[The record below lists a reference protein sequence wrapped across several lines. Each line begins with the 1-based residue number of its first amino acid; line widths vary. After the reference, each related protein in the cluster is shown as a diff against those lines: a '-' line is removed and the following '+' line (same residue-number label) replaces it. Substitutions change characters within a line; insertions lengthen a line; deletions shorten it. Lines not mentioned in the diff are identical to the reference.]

1 MALNNTPISISPLDI
16 NKNVAIGV
24 VFPLMSDGI
33 FQKSFTIKEQIKTNI
48 INVLLTEKGE
58 RVNMPNFGCGL
69 KAKLFENNPAA
80 DEIKDL
86 INFQLREHVPQI
98 DVQEV
103 EVDFI
108 EDKHLLFIKL
118 IYSFNLNGEID
129 SIQININQQQNSFGK
144 NG

>member
-58 RVNMPNFGCGL
+58 RVNRSGRYG
-69 KAKLFENNPAA
+69 A
-80 DEIKDL
+80 
-86 INFQLREHVPQI
+86 
-98 DVQEV
+98 
-103 EVDFI
+103 
-108 EDKHLLFIKL
+108 
-118 IYSFNLNGEID
+118 
-129 SIQININQQQNSFGK
+129 
-144 NG
+144 